1 MKRRTSG
8 QVLIGAATLIL
19 VILLTMAASL
29 PVINTSIDP
38 SSEAMNVMAAISE
51 TLAKRVLLEIGAAQC
66 ANEMIGRYTYAIS
79 TVAAVAVA
87 KARSAFVERLKQ
99 LYPGAG
105 GIKDLNIEVLESSID
120 ISLPEFGGPAKIGSS
135 GKVESYRLGDISVS
149 IRIEFRVTYYV
160 DKGKG
165 NLVFK
170 KFIYYERFFATTDSR
185 YGGALLLV
193 DTNPV
198 RDLSLAM
205 PDWLDKAIGFIPVI
219 GDIYTIASAPTYFK
233 YRMAFNV
240 GRAIRIEQ
248 YDASG
253 KLVGSVSK
261 GEGATP
267 RYDLTLNKVDAKV
280 NGKLIITFFNR
291 PDKSYKVFLDTRL
304 LPTITKNRKVIEL
317 TEYYNIDWV
326 TVALAVIGIIGDLAK
341 LAKSVRQDLSRGNGL
356 DNDNILS
363 YKINDF
369 YPREPYYKIQRIK
382 PSVESG
388 MHNQARMYK
397 NVEYNMDNL
406 QLSYAAQKMLQQTK
420 KEIKDIVPA
429 GKSWIDELI
438 GAIIRFIRAFFGFS
452 SDLGRRADEGGIL
465 NSMVQ
470 QELLQNLGS
479 RSDMKLFSD
488 QDPFMWVLYPRPGG
502 GAYSACVWLED
513 FYPIIETK

>member
-1 MKRRTSG
+1 
-8 QVLIGAATLIL
+8 
-19 VILLTMAASL
+19 
-29 PVINTSIDP
+29 
-38 SSEAMNVMAAISE
+38 
-51 TLAKRVLLEIGAAQC
+51 
-66 ANEMIGRYTYAIS
+66 
-79 TVAAVAVA
+79 
-87 KARSAFVERLKQ
+87 
-99 LYPGAG
+99 
-105 GIKDLNIEVLESSID
+105 
-120 ISLPEFGGPAKIGSS
+120 
-135 GKVESYRLGDISVS
+135 
-149 IRIEFRVTYYV
+149 
-160 DKGKG
+160 
-165 NLVFK
+165 
-170 KFIYYERFFATTDSR
+170 
-185 YGGALLLV
+185 
-193 DTNPV
+193 
-198 RDLSLAM
+198 M
-205 PDWLDKAIGFIPVI
+205 PDWLDTAIGFIPVI

-233 YRMAFNV
+233 YKMAFNV

-253 KLVGSVSK
+253 KLVNSISK

-267 RYDLTLNKVDAKV
+267 RYDLTSERVDAKV
-280 NGKLIITFFNR
+280 NDKLIITFFNR
-291 PDKSYKVFLDTRL
+291 PDKSYKVFLDKGFL
-304 LPTITKNRKVIEL
+304 NILPTITKNRKIIEL

-326 TVALAVIGIIGDLAK
+326 TVALGVIGIIPIGDLAK
-341 LAKSVRQDLSRGNGL
+341 VAKVRQDLSRGNGV

-369 YPREPYYKIQRIK
+369 YRREPGYKIQPIK
-382 PSVESG
+382 PIGKSG
-388 MHNQARMYK
+388 MHNEGRMYK

-438 GAIIRFIRAFFGFS
+438 GAILRFIGGFFGSS
-452 SDLGRRADEGGIL
+452 SDLGRQADEGGIL

-502 GAYSACVWLED
+502 GAYSACVWLEN

>member
-8 QVLIGAATLIL
+8 QVLIGAATLML

-38 SSEAMNVMAAISE
+38 SSEAMNVMTAISE
-51 TLAKRVLLEIGAAQC
+51 TLAKRVLLEMGAAQC
-66 ANEMIGRYTYAIS
+66 ANEMIGRYTYAII
-79 TVAAVAVA
+79 TVAAVAVS
-87 KARSAFVERLKQ
+87 KARSAFVERLKN

-135 GKVESYRLGDISVS
+135 GEVISYPLGDISVS
-149 IRIEFRVTYYV
+149 IRIGFRVTYYV
-160 DKGKG
+160 DKGNGK
-165 NLVFK
+165 LVFK
-170 KFIYYERFFATTDSR
+170 KFIYYERFFATTDFR
-185 YGGALLLV
+185 YGGAELYV
-193 DTNPV
+193 HTNPV
-198 RDLSLAM
+198 KDLSSAM
-205 PDWLDKAIGFIPVI
+205 PVWLDTAIGFIPVI

-233 YRMAFNV
+233 YGMAFNV

-253 KLVGSVSK
+253 KLVGSISK

-267 RYDLTLNKVDAKV
+267 RYDLTSKRVDAKV
-280 NGKLIITFFNR
+280 NDKLIITFFNR
-291 PDKSYKVFLDTRL
+291 PDKSYKVFLDKGIPLIGWLFPR
-304 LPTITKNRKVIEL
+304 ITQDRKIVGL

-326 TVALAVIGIIGDLAK
+326 TVALGVIGIIPVGDLAK
-341 LAKSVRQDLSRGNGL
+341 LAKPVRQDLSRGNGL

-363 YKINDF
+363 YKINDY
-369 YPREPYYKIQRIK
+369 YPKKPSYKIQPIK
-382 PSVESG
+382 PIGKSG
-388 MHNQARMYK
+388 MHNEGRMYK

-406 QLSYAAQKMLQQTK
+406 QLSYAAQKMLHQTK
-420 KEIKDIVPA
+420 KEIIEIVPA

-438 GAIIRFIRAFFGFS
+438 GAIIRFIGAFFGSS
-452 SDLGRRADEGGIL
+452 SDLGRQADEGGIL

-488 QDPFMWVLYPRPGG
+488 QDPFMRIQCLRLARELLSYYRN
-502 GAYSACVWLED
+502 
-513 FYPIIETK
+513 